1 MKYLCTHNYFAEN
14 SSLNKVCKYH
24 IDLLANGI
32 RGNENQY
39 CLKLLDLF
47 LSGILISKKKN
58 L

>member
-47 LSGILISKKKN
+47 LSGMMVKCA
-58 L
+58 